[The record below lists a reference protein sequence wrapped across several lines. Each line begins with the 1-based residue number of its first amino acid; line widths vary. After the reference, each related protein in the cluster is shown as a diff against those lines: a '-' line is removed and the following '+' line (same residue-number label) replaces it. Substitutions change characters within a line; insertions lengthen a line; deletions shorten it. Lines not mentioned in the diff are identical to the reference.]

1 MQIAKLQA
9 VTACPSLITISQ
21 TAGPVCVRAQS
32 DGQLHGIKVTETQP
46 YSFPPLQTNIAKL
59 RKLKNFTH
67 THIAGN
73 LKLDT
78 LHKHC
83 CYFLSTTLCTEIL
96 AIAREACKFVRS

>member
-1 MQIAKLQA
+1 MQHANCKA
-9 VTACPSLITISQ
+9 ASSHCMHACSSHNYLISQ

-67 THIAGN
+67 THIDTCI
-73 LKLDT
+73 LVLMKLDT

-83 CYFLSTTLCTEIL
+83 YFFNQLNYPLH
-96 AIAREACKFVRS
+96 